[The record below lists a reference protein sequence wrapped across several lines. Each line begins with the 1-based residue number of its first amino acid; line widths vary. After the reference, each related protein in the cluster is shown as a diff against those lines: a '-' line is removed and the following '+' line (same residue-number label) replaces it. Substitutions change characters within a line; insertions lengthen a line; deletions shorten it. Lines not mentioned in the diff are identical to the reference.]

1 MELKFKVFQIT
12 LLLSILAFTACGYKD
27 IHKLKIRDTG
37 PAGGTIFYI
46 NPNAGKDGWKYL
58 EAAPESTEFKSIQ
71 WQNPEKLIGNEV
83 MGTAIGSGKSNTAA
97 IVNWLSNNDPSQK
110 NRAAQLC
117 EALKI
122 EHNGV
127 TYDDWF
133 LPSKD
138 ELNMIFINLKSGKD
152 KKNKEYT
159 PAGGFADTGYWS
171 SSETGKYGAW
181 IQYFF
186 FGNHGNYNKNTRIN
200 VRAIRAF

>member
-1 MELKFKVFQIT
+1 MEMKFRIIKIT
-12 LLLSILAFTACGYKD
+12 LLTAILAFTACGYED
-27 IHKLKIRDTG
+27 IHKLNIRDTG
-37 PAGGTIFYI
+37 PAGGKIFYI

-58 EAAPESTEFKSIQ
+58 EAAPESTEFTSIQ
-71 WQNPEKLIGNEV
+71 WQNPEKLIGNEA
-83 MGTAIGSGKSNTAA
+83 MGTAIGTGKSNTAA
-97 IVNWLSNNDPSQK
+97 IIAWLGNNDAKQK

-117 EALKI
+117 GSLKT

-127 TYDDWF
+127 VFNDWF

-138 ELNMIFINLKSGKD
+138 ELNMIFLNLKSGKD
-152 KKNKEYT
+152 KKNKEYS
-159 PAGGFADTGYWS
+159 PVGGFADKGYWS

-186 FGNHGNYNKNTRIN
+186 YGNHGNYNKNTPLK